1 MTEDAMI
8 RLFEDHPNRMVMT
21 VNAATGQVELAE
33 DITLAEAKYC
43 IDVLANH
50 DPNGGKPTTSVVG
63 GIAAASTGAGR

>member
-50 DPNGGKPTTSVVG
+50 LMNLSDQIVSFNKQFLE
-63 GIAAASTGAGR
+63 GR